1 VKRGKRRTTSVK
13 IAVPIE
19 KGIRKI
25 ENGFLIIGVGML
37 LVMMFLGAGDVL
49 GRYLFNH
56 PIKGALEVSQLMMA
70 GVALLCWGYTQ
81 AIKSHINI
89 EILLMRYPA
98 RVQSIINFFSL
109 ILTIVVFGLITWQS
123 TLIAVETLKQH
134 RMLENI
140 PFPLFPFKFLVPVG
154 ASVLCLESIIQVFRF
169 IFKEKRE
176 K

>member
-1 VKRGKRRTTSVK
+1 MK
-13 IAVPIE
+13 IAMPIE

-25 ENGFLIIGVGML
+25 EIVFLFIGVGML
-37 LVMMFLGAGDVL
+37 LIMMFLGAGDVL
-49 GRYLFNH
+49 GRYLFNK

-81 AIKSHINI
+81 AMKGHISI

-98 RVQSIINFFSL
+98 RVKSIINFFSL
-109 ILTIVVFGLITWQS
+109 ILTIVVFSLITWQS
-123 TLIAVETLKQH
+123 TLITIETLRQH
-134 RMLENI
+134 RMLENL

-154 ASVLCLESIIQVFRF
+154 AFVLCLESTIQVFHF
-169 IFKEKRE
+169 IFKVKRE

>member
-1 VKRGKRRTTSVK
+1 MK
-13 IAVPIE
+13 IAMPIE

-25 ENGFLIIGVGML
+25 EIVFLFIGVGML
-37 LVMMFLGAGDVL
+37 LIMMFLGAGDVL
-49 GRYLFNH
+49 GRYLFNK

-81 AIKSHINI
+81 AMKGHISI

-98 RVQSIINFFSL
+98 RVKSIINFFSL
-109 ILTIVVFGLITWQS
+109 ILTIVVFSLITWQS
-123 TLIAVETLKQH
+123 TLIAIETLRQH
-134 RMLENI
+134 RMLENL

-154 ASVLCLESIIQVFRF
+154 AFVLCLESTIQVFHF
-169 IFKEKRE
+169 IFKVKRE